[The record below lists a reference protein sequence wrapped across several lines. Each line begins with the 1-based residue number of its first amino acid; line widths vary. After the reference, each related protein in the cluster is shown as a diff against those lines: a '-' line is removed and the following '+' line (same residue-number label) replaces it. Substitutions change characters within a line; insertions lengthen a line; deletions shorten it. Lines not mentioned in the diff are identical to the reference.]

1 MRQWAVGLSGEGYR
15 SGSHYSY
22 LYADWTVDL
31 SLKRRVRI
39 LLHER
44 CGCSHKWL
52 LSLLSDNN
60 YEVNPGTRKAKQDKT
75 KSSFIGCDYTN

>member
-44 CGCSHKWL
+44 STARIDGCCPCGVTATMRP
-52 LSLLSDNN
+52 DA
-60 YEVNPGTRKAKQDKT
+60 GTRKTGSKKKAKPKAV
-75 KSSFIGCDYTN
+75 

>member
-1 MRQWAVGLSGEGYR
+1 MRQWAVDLSGEGYR

-44 CGCSHKWL
+44 VAARIDGCCPCG
-52 LSLLSDNN
+52 
-60 YEVNPGTRKAKQDKT
+60 VTATMR
-75 KSSFIGCDYTN
+75 